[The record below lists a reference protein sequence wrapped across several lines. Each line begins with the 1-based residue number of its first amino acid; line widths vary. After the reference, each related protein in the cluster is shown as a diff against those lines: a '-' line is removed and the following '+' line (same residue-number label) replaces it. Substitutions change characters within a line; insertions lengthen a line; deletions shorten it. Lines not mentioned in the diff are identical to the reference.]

1 MNMAGDHPDFG
12 LRIADFGL
20 APVVTPDPQSSTRNP
35 QSRKGGFTLI
45 ELVVSMAIT
54 TVLMLG
60 IGSAML
66 IASRAVPDAASPTG
80 ATVSAAQR
88 CEQLTSDLQYAISI
102 NSRSAT
108 VIEFT
113 VADRSGDGLPEVIR
127 YEWSGTAGAPLTRQY
142 NGGTAIEVLAD
153 VRDFALSY
161 DLQTISTLIPQGNES
176 AETILKSYCS
186 TVSLDNYPIKSTE
199 WYGQYFRPALP
210 VDAVSWKVTRI
221 RLLGRTDGSPAG
233 ECRVQLQQPTVGKLP
248 SGTVLEEKTLVE
260 SSLLAGYQEQE
271 FAFTH
276 AGGLSATQ
284 GLCIVVKWIAD
295 AVACRLWGVNSNA
308 STADSFLVKSAD
320 KGVSWTAPAGMSLL
334 YTVYGTV
341 TTSGPPQIQ
350 NTYYLKRVNMRLRTG
365 SDTTTTVQTA
375 VSMLNRPE
383 VTQ

>member
-1 MNMAGDHPDFG
+1 
-12 LRIADFGL
+12 
-20 APVVTPDPQSSTRNP
+20 
-35 QSRKGGFTLI
+35 
-45 ELVVSMAIT
+45 MAIA

-80 ATVSAAQR
+80 AAVSAAQC
-88 CEQLTSDLQYAISI
+88 CEQLTADLQYAISV

-108 VIEFT
+108 MIEFT
-113 VADRSGDGLPEVIR
+113 VADRSGDSFPEVIR

-142 NGGTAIEVLAD
+142 NGGAAVEVLAN

-176 AETILKSYCS
+176 AETILKGYSG
-186 TVSLDNYPIKSTE
+186 TANLDNYPIKSSE
-199 WYGQYFRPALP
+199 WYGQYFRPVLP
-210 VDAVSWKVTRI
+210 ADAVSWKVTRI
-221 RLLGRTDGSPAG
+221 RLSGRTDGAPNG

-248 SGTVLEEKTLVE
+248 SGTVLEEKTLLE

-271 FAFTH
+271 FTFTQ

-284 GLCIVVKWIAD
+284 GLCIVVNWISD
-295 AVACRLWGVNSNA
+295 AVACQVWGVNSNA
-308 STADSFLVKSAD
+308 STPDSFLVKSTD

-341 TTSGPPQIQ
+341 TTSGAPQIQ
-350 NTYYLKRVNMRLRTG
+350 NTYYLKRVNIRLRTG
-365 SDTTTTVQTA
+365 SDTRTTVQTA
-375 VSMLNRPE
+375 VSILNQPE